1 MTDSGKKMF
10 RAYLDA
16 AYEANPELFPQGM
29 AQGYSLCG
37 VIHSTKMG
45 LKTRRIRLKS
55 NQETYQIR
63 PSFAM
68 PYMIGWTDELEKP
81 LYLLQWGVPFE
92 ALAYVFGRDPMYWY
106 RAYLAFGRPSIV
118 GTTVKTAEKLPQDL
132 LADEKH
138 SRHQGQKV
146 YITTTVGQECIL
158 GADLADNAGA
168 DALEKGYQTFKTEV
182 REVAPGYQPT
192 TVNTD
197 GWRATQKAWLALF
210 PAVTI
215 VLCFLHAWLKIKQR
229 CQRNQPLCQ
238 KLRQKVWHV
247 YHAQTVAQFAQ
258 RARRLREWS
267 QAQLTGIVQQKVL
280 ELCHNA
286 PHFKNAFAYPSA
298 HRTSNMLDRLMN
310 YQDRLLYAMQY
321 LHGHQA
327 SARLYIRAMALF
339 WNFHPYGQKTQ
350 TKYEATCLT
359 PFERLN
365 GFRYH
370 ENWLHN
376 FLVAASLGGHPG

>member
-1 MTDSGKKMF
+1 MTDLGKKKF
-10 RAYLDA
+10 RAHLDA
-16 AYEANPELFPQGM
+16 AYEANPELFARGM

-37 VIHSTKMG
+37 VLHSTKME

-55 NQETYQIR
+55 NQKTYQIR

-68 PYMIGWTDELEKP
+68 PYMIGWTDELENPSIYCNGAFPLKP
-81 LYLLQWGVPFE
+81 WLMCLVVTPCTGIGLTW
-92 ALAYVFGRDPMYWY
+92 L
-106 RAYLAFGRPSIV
+106 LAFGRASLV

-210 PAVTI
+210 PGVTI
-215 VLCFLHAWLKIKQR
+215 ILCFLHAWLKIKQR
-229 CQRNQPLCQ
+229 CQRNQPLGTA
-238 KLRQKVWHV
+238 LRQKVWHV
-247 YHAQTVAQFAQ
+247 YHAQTVPQFAQ
-258 RARRLREWS
+258 RVRRLREWGE
-267 QAQLTGIVQQKVL
+267 AQLSSVVQEKVL
-280 ELCHNA
+280 KLCHNA
-286 PHFKNAFAYPSA
+286 PHFKKAFAYPSA

-310 YQDRLLYAMQY
+310 YQDRLLYGGRTSKSSQKKGSV
-321 LHGHQA
+321 LLNFREKKA
-327 SARLYIRAMALF
+327 SS
-339 WNFHPYGQKTQ
+339 H
-350 TKYEATCLT
+350 
-359 PFERLN
+359 
-365 GFRYH
+365 
-370 ENWLHN
+370 
-376 FLVAASLGGHPG
+376 